1 MLCVSICKKREK
13 CEDLMVTSP
22 AELQVDG
29 CNVAQ
34 WLVGPS
40 HHPKAGA
47 STRCGCPPG
56 WQWQCQRGHITPLKP
71 LLTPSFLQS
80 GASREKEANLLEFF
94 PNSVRAPAAEAK
106 LNSPMYLLPQP
117 VFLAGF
123 GNYTHREANEIWRR
137 PLSLTVT
144 TAAEI
149 GWGTLL
155 FFSLAARHTQHY
167 AGASALHGHAKKAT
181 GLLR

>member
-1 MLCVSICKKREK
+1 MWRSHGYKPCWAAGRWMQC
-13 CEDLMVTSP
+13 
-22 AELQVDG
+22 
-29 CNVAQ
+29 
-34 WLVGPS
+34 LVGPS

-106 LNSPMYLLPQP
+106 LNSPMYLPPQP

>member
-1 MLCVSICKKREK
+1 MDAMLHNVW
-13 CEDLMVTSP
+13 LAPVTTQKQEP
-22 AELQVDG
+22 APD
-29 CNVAQ
+29 VAAC
-34 WLVGPS
+34 LGGSGSVNG
-40 HHPKAGA
+40 
-47 STRCGCPPG
+47 
-56 WQWQCQRGHITPLKP
+56 GHMTPLKP
-71 LLTPSFLQS
+71 LLTPSLLQS
-80 GASREKEANLLEFF
+80 GASREREANLLEFF

-106 LNSPMYLLPQP
+106 LNSPMYLPPQP

-167 AGASALHGHAKKAT
+167 TGASALHGHAKKAM